1 MSSEYT
7 VLSTIIT
14 IIALFLYFSWFVSSL
29 RFNNQKLK
37 MKSSNERY
45 EEKSFL
51 KSLVDPDMGSKSIA
65 FFLILIILFLVFINK
80 YFIKLE
86 PTKPEPPVTTIIFFM

>member
-7 VLSTIIT
+7 ILSAIIT

-37 MKSSNERY
+37 MKSLNERY

-51 KSLVDPDMGSKSIA
+51 KSFADPDMGSKSIA
-65 FFLILIILFLVFINK
+65 FFLILIILFLIYKFVF
-80 YFIKLE
+80 LQ
-86 PTKPEPPVTTIIFFM
+86 

>member
-65 FFLILIILFLVFINK
+65 FFLLLIILFLIYKFVF
-80 YFIKLE
+80 LQ
-86 PTKPEPPVTTIIFFM
+86 

>member
-1 MSSEYT
+1 MSSEYN

-51 KSLVDPDMGSKSIA
+51 KIIFQNMGSKSIA
-65 FFLILIILFLVFINK
+65 FFLILIILFLIYKFI
-80 YFIKLE
+80 FLQ
-86 PTKPEPPVTTIIFFM
+86 